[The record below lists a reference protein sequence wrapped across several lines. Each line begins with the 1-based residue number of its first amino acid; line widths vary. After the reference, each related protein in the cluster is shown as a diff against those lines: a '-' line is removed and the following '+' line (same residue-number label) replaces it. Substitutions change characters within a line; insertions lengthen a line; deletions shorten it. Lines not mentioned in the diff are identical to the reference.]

1 MESLFLLAFGEEDFL
16 ASVAMAGSE
25 AFFNKLLVK
34 LLVHETVDS
43 SRSSGYRLI
52 LPECGERNRRHPLQR
67 GGRKAWAKALK
78 KAGLPYFPIYYL
90 RHTFASRLTAAGVS
104 PLTIARMLG
113 HSSTQ
118 IVPRY
123 AQVMDQNRLDAMKKL
138 EEWKK
143 ATIIIGQEAADSS
156 SDKSTDEVRQ

>member
-1 MESLFLLAFGEEDFL
+1 MNDAQPLRFPSSYRGV
-16 ASVAMAGSE
+16 SRVRPV
-25 AFFNKLLVK
+25 KKPPQLVK
-34 LLVHETVDS
+34 LLVHESVDS

-78 KAGLPYFPIYYL
+78 TAGLPYFPIYHL

-104 PLTIARMLG
+104 PLTIAHMLG

-143 ATIIIGQEAADSS
+143 EAVTSHEAAESP
-156 SDKSTDEVRQ
+156 SDKTIVGIPQ